1 MLDQDRPVDPK
12 SPTTNEPDESF
23 GDILSEYEQSHT
35 HRIREEGKRG
45 LEGTVVAVT
54 GESVLLDIGFKTEGI
69 IPLAEFQATGDT
81 PKLGDKMPVSIK
93 GRDPEGYYELS
104 RIKVERPK
112 DWSAL
117 EKVFADKAAIA
128 GVVSAVVK
136 GGVSVD
142 VGVRAFMPASRSGA
156 RDAAEMEKLVGQEI
170 RCRIIKLDVADE
182 DVVVDRR
189 AVLEEEERA
198 NKDKRYS
205 EVKEGET
212 VHGTVRSLTD
222 YGAFVDIGG
231 VDALLHVADISW
243 GRVNKPADVLKVG
256 DKVEARILKVDPAK
270 KRISLGLKQLQPHPW
285 DLVAEKY
292 KVGERVKGTVTR
304 VTDFG
309 AFVELE
315 KGIEGL
321 VHLSEMSWSKK
332 VRKPSDVVNPGDAV
346 DVVVLGVNAP
356 DRRISLGLKQAL
368 GDPWADAA
376 QKFPVGSVVE
386 GPVTSIQ
393 KFGAFVQVAEGVEGM
408 VHVGDVSAEKRIN
421 HPQDVLHVGQV
432 VKAQVLELDIE
443 KRRLRLGMRQL
454 IPTSLD
460 EYIAEHKEGD
470 VVTGRMTD
478 VSGSRAKVELGE
490 GVHAT
495 CRLAAEAPKEEE
507 KAGPGKRRSVFL
519 DVHVAGSLE
528 GRPGRRR
535 IQGRRPAQRPD
546 PQLPHQQARPGD
558 QENRIGARVN
568 EAGHRP
574 ASLNSSRDRAG
585 RFPRLVPPRALRRP
599 AAPAPGQISREA
611 GDQGAEDHMAE
622 GGAVLGVQ
630 QPHQGHQGLAEQRE
644 TTGSTSP
651 PRRARPAAAC
661 PGR

>member
-1 MLDQDRPVDPK
+1 MLMKRPMSNPSMLDKDRPVDPN

-45 LEGTVVAVT
+45 LEGTVVAIS

-69 IPLAEFQATGDT
+69 IPLAEFQATGDS
-81 PKLGDKMPVSIK
+81 PKVGDKMPVSIK

-117 EKVFADKAAIA
+117 EKVFADKSPIA
-128 GVVSAVVK
+128 GMVTAVVK

-156 RDAAEMEKLVGQEI
+156 RDAAEMERLVGQEI

-189 AVLEEEERA
+189 AVLEEDERA

-212 VHGTVRSLTD
+212 VNGTVRSLTD

-243 GRVNKPADVLKVG
+243 GRVNKPSDVLKVG
-256 DKVEARILKVDPAK
+256 DKVEARVLKVDPAK

-332 VRKPSDVVNPGDAV
+332 VRKPSDVVNPGDVV

-368 GDPWADAA
+368 GDPWVDAA
-376 QKFPVGSVVE
+376 QKFPVGSVAE

-421 HPQDVLHVGQV
+421 HPQDVLRVGQV

-507 KAGPGKRRSVFL
+507 KSGQENVNLS
-519 DVHVAGSLE
+519 SLTSM
-528 GRPGRRR
+528 
-535 IQGRRPAQRPD
+535 
-546 PQLPHQQARPGD
+546 LQARWKGG
-558 QENRIGARVN
+558 QGGGGAKG
-568 EAGHRP
+568 EG
-574 ASLNSSRDRAG
+574 
-585 RFPRLVPPRALRRP
+585 PRS
-599 AAPAPGQISREA
+599 GQIRSFRISRL
-611 GDQGAEDHMAE
+611 D
-622 GGAVLGVQ
+622 
-630 QPHQGHQGLAEQRE
+630 
-644 TTGSTSP
+644 
-651 PRRARPAAAC
+651 PATKKIELELV
-661 PGR
+661 

>member
-1 MLDQDRPVDPK
+1 MLDQDWPADPK

-35 HRIREEGKRG
+35 HRIREEGRRG
-45 LEGTVVAVT
+45 LEGTVVAIT
-54 GESVLLDIGFKTEGI
+54 GESVFLDIGYKTEGI
-69 IPLAEFQATGDT
+69 IPLAEFQAAGESL
-81 PKLGDKMPVSIK
+81 KAGDKMPVSIK

-128 GVVSAVVK
+128 GVVTAVVK

-189 AVLEEEERA
+189 AVLEEDERV
-198 NKDKRYS
+198 NKDKRYT

-212 VHGTVRSLTD
+212 VQGTVRSLTD

-292 KVGERVKGTVTR
+292 KVGERIQGTVTR

-332 VRKPSDVVNPGDAV
+332 VRKPSDVVNPGDTV

-368 GDPWADAA
+368 GDPWAGAA

-421 HPQDVLHVGQV
+421 HPQDVLHAGQV

-495 CRLAAEAPKEEE
+495 CRLSAEAPREEE
-507 KAGPGKRRSVFL
+507 KSGQ
-519 DVHVAGSLE
+519 E
-528 GRPGRRR
+528 G
-535 IQGRRPAQRPD
+535 AD
-546 PQLPHQQARPGD
+546 LSSMTSMLQARWKGG
-558 QENRIGARVN
+558 QGGGGVKGEG
-568 EAGHRP
+568 
-574 ASLNSSRDRAG
+574 
-585 RFPRLVPPRALRRP
+585 PRS
-599 AAPAPGQISREA
+599 GQIRSFRISKL
-611 GDQGAEDHMAE
+611 D
-622 GGAVLGVQ
+622 
-630 QPHQGHQGLAEQRE
+630 
-644 TTGSTSP
+644 
-651 PRRARPAAAC
+651 AAAKKIELELV
-661 PGR
+661 